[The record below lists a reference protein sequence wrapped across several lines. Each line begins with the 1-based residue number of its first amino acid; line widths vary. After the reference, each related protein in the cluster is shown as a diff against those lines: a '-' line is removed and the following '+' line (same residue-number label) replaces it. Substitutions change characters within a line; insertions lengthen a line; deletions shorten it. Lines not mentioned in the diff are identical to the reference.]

1 MLGFWG
7 VDGVVGLLMGFGVVM
22 VFGDWLC
29 LDGCGVILV
38 WCCGCYCGFTG

>member
-22 VFGDWLC
+22 VFGD
-29 LDGCGVILV
+29 
-38 WCCGCYCGFTG
+38 